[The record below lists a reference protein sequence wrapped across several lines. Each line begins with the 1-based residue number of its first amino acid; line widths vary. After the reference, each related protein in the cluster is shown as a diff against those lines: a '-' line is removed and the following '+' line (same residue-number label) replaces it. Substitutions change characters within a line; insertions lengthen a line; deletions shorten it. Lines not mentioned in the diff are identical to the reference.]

1 MLRVNNRDFPYEQGM
16 TIADILA
23 KKRYMD
29 HMIVVKINN
38 NFVRKED
45 YADREVNDGD
55 DVKVIQE
62 MVDQRY
68 IELEKRFES

>member
-1 MLRVNNRDFPYEQGM
+1 MLRVNNRDFPYEEGM
-16 TIADILA
+16 TIADILS

-29 HMIVVKINN
+29 HMIVVKVNN

-55 DVKVIQE
+55 DVKVIH
-62 MVDQRY
+62 
-68 IELEKRFES
+68 LFGGG